1 MEENKD
7 YQIKRIED
15 NSTSEV
21 SSLKNEENNTNVEVN
36 KIEEEKKLSTSRLF
50 ILFVILDCILGLFLV
65 AELVWLFVDFF
76 SKVS

>member
-36 KIEEEKKLSTSRLF
+36 KTEEENGRKETFYL
-50 ILFVILDCILGLFLV
+50 
-65 AELVWLFVDFF
+65 
-76 SKVS
+76 